1 VTDKKYEPVNLIPWI
16 ILFGLLLM
24 LAMGDGDAGIL

>member
-1 VTDKKYEPVNLIPWI
+1 MTNKKLEPVNLIPWI

-24 LAMGDGDAGIL
+24 LAMGD